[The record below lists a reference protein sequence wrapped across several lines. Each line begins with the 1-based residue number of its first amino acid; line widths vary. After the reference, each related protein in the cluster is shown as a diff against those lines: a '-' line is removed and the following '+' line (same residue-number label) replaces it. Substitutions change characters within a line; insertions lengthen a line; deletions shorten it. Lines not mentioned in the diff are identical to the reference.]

1 MRVEELVRNAWLR
14 TRTTIGV
21 SVNLYDEGQITRME
35 LGLRVEGA
43 LNGLADQCFTLG
55 FRIGQSVV
63 DVGEGNGTEM
73 MDLDTDDLEDYDGL
87 Q

>member
-1 MRVEELVRNAWLR
+1 MRVEEIVRNAWLR
-14 TRTTIGV
+14 TRTDIGIA
-21 SVNLYDEGQITRME
+21 VNLYDEGGITRME

-43 LNGLADQCFTLG
+43 LNKLADQTFTLG

-87 Q
+87 S